1 MSFDV
6 VGMFRAE
13 VVVLKIQMQHE
24 SRPLNG
30 LQRGWLELMVWQKFL
45 VHKEAKFTSMYK
57 KGKRA

>member
-24 SRPLNG
+24 SRPLND
-30 LQRGWLELMVWQKFL
+30 LQRAWLELMV
-45 VHKEAKFTSMYK
+45 
-57 KGKRA
+57 